1 MASNSKLYTKIKV
14 PANTTKT
21 IKQSPT
27 KMYRGFSTVSTAT
40 ENFALYDYE
49 LIKQDLLN
57 HFYTRQGERLMQ
69 PEFGTIIWD
78 LLFEP
83 LTGHIKDLI
92 LQNVNEIVNYDPRV
106 QAESVI
112 VTSYDQGIQ
121 IEFTLKYVIYN
132 VQQKIQL
139 RFDQANG
146 LLIA

>member
-1 MASNSKLYTKIKV
+1 MASNSNLYTKIKI
-14 PANTTKT
+14 PANTTKLV
-21 IKQSPT
+21 KQSPT
-27 KMYRGFSTVSTAT
+27 KMYRGFSTVSKAT
-40 ENFALYDYE
+40 ENFALYDFE

-57 HFYTRQGERLMQ
+57 HFYTRQGERLMN

-121 IEFTLKYVIYN
+121 VEFTLKYVIYN

>member
-1 MASNSKLYTKIKV
+1 
-14 PANTTKT
+14 
-21 IKQSPT
+21 
-27 KMYRGFSTVSTAT
+27 MYRGFSTVNTTT
-40 ENFALYDYE
+40 ENFALYDFE

-57 HFYTRQGERLMQ
+57 HFYTRQGERLMN

-106 QAESVI
+106 QAENVV

-121 IEFTLKYVIYN
+121 VECTLKYVTYN
-132 VQQKIQL
+132 IQQRLQL

>member
-1 MASNSKLYTKIKV
+1 
-14 PANTTKT
+14 
-21 IKQSPT
+21 
-27 KMYRGFSTVSTAT
+27 MYRGFSTVSTAT

-121 IEFTLKYVIYN
+121 IEFTLTYVIYN

-139 RFDQANG
+139 RFDQDNG
-146 LLIA
+146 LLVA